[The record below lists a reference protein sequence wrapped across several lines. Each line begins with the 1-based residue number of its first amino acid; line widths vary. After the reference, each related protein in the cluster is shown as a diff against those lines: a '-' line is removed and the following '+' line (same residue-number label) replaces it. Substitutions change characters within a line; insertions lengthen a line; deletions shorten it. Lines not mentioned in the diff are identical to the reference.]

1 MTETETL
8 FSKKIDNL
16 QDQLDVMHRESAVFR
31 AYVNRQFTRI
41 TNDTATKED
50 IRIIRTEM
58 ATKADLRILTDIVIK
73 IAEKV
78 GVST

>member
-8 FSKKIDNL
+8 ISKKIDNL

-31 AYVNRQFTRI
+31 AYANRQFKRM
-41 TNDTATKED
+41 ATKED